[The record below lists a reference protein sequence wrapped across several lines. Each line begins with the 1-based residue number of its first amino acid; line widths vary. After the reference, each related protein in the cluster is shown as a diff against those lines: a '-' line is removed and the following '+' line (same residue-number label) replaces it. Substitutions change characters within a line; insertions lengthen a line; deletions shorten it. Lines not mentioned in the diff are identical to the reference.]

1 MGSEAR
7 MMEASRVI
15 DAPAQKIF
23 AFVAGAGAMS
33 STTPELEECQ
43 IGAKNTTGRSNRQ
56 PADGQVSAVPADG
69 GSNPPSRHCLKRR

>member
-23 AFVAGAGAMS
+23 AFLARVGNHVLLDTSGMIRGSAGHV
-33 STTPELEECQ
+33 TV
-43 IGAKNTTGRSNRQ
+43 TGQARCS
-56 PADGQVSAVPADG
+56 
-69 GSNPPSRHCLKRR
+69 

>member
-23 AFVAGAGAMS
+23 ALLANEREAAR
-33 STTPELEECQ
+33 
-43 IGAKNTTGRSNRQ
+43 AQ
-56 PADGQVSAVPADG
+56 PQLADGAA
-69 GSNPPSRHCLKRR
+69 